1 MSLTHEQSHLTPLTT
16 NELGG
21 VQSNIKRDYTLIPA
35 TALATVARVM
45 YNGLE
50 KYGRDNWR
58 NITITDHLNHAINH
72 VYLHLAGNTQ
82 EDHLGH
88 ACTRMMMAL
97 EMHSVR
103 SSNT

>member
-1 MSLTHEQSHLTPLTT
+1 MTLTNEQSHLTPLKT

-21 VQSNIKRDYTLIPA
+21 VQSDIKRDYTLVPA

-45 YNGLE
+45 HNGVA
-50 KYGRDNWR
+50 KYGRYNWK
-58 NITITDHLNHAINH
+58 NIPCDDHLNHAINH

-88 ACTRMMMAL
+88 ACARIMMAL
-97 EMHSVR
+97 EQHSDEF
-103 SSNT
+103 